1 MVADVSVVGMIVLL
15 LALVVTIVVLVVVVS
30 NDDSHGGFGGGP
42 LCLKC
47 RHSVGTFALE
57 NDAGWYIQLSQH
69 CLSVTQPYPLG
80 AQITQGGWARKLHSS
95 SSPDLCGLSRPAVKN
110 GSTRKHLVRGQGKII
125 YPPSM
130 KRCL

>member
-1 MVADVSVVGMIVLL
+1 MPSLSLKTCSPCIPRPYGDCGIVVTNVFVVGMIVLL
-15 LALVVTIVVLVVVVS
+15 LALVVTTVVLVVVVS

-47 RHSVGTFALE
+47 RHSAKTFALD

-80 AQITQGGWARKLHSS
+80 TQITQVDGLKNSL
-95 SSPDLCGLSRPAVKN
+95 PLCLLTSAA
-110 GSTRKHLVRGQGKII
+110 
-125 YPPSM
+125 
-130 KRCL
+130 